1 MRLPRVAVGGVTS
14 RTLSWDACRNA
25 RDLGGLPVPTG
36 ETSFGRIV
44 RMETVRQLS
53 GDGWQAVR
61 AYGVTTIV
69 DLREPAEIEADE
81 PLDAS
86 PLLEERTSDGGESPH
101 GRGPDDGMPHG
112 ITRTVNVPLLEW
124 SPGLGEHFDRINL
137 AQPDAVASTRA
148 VYLEMLRIG
157 HARFTEAVVS
167 IADAP
172 DDGAVLVHCH
182 AGKDRTGLVV
192 ALLLLVAGASAE
204 TVAADYALSG
214 QNLEP
219 LMQPWL
225 DEAADERAREL
236 RRRVASA
243 PAAAM
248 IDVIDELD
256 RAHGGAAGYLL
267 GAGATE
273 DDLARIRSRLIDS
286 KGVVRA

>member
-1 MRLPRVAVGGVTS
+1 
-14 RTLSWDACRNA
+14 
-25 RDLGGLPVPTG
+25 
-36 ETSFGRIV
+36 
-44 RMETVRQLS
+44 METVRQLS

-86 PLLEERTSDGGESPH
+86 PLLEERTSDAREGLH

-112 ITRTVNVPLLEW
+112 ITRTVNVPLLQW

-157 HARFTEAVVS
+157 RARFTEAVLS

-172 DDGAVLVHCH
+172 NGAVLVHCH

-192 ALLLLVAGASAE
+192 ALLLLVTGASAE
-204 TVAADYALSG
+204 TVAEDYALSG

-219 LMQPWL
+219 LMKPWL
-225 DEAADERAREL
+225 DDAVDERAREL
-236 RRRVASA
+236 RRRVAAA

-248 IDVIDELD
+248 IDVIGELD
-256 RAHGGAAGYLL
+256 RAHGGAAGYFLD
-267 GAGATE
+267 AGATD
-273 DDLARIRSRLIDS
+273 DDLARVRSRLLGS
-286 KGVVRA
+286 

>member
-1 MRLPRVAVGGVTS
+1 VTA
-14 RTLSWDACRNA
+14 RTLSWDACLNA
-25 RDLGGLPVPTG
+25 RDMGGLPVTGG
-36 ETSFGRIV
+36 ETSFGCV
-44 RMETVRQLS
+44 ARMETVRQLT

-61 AYGVTTIV
+61 AFGVTTIV

-86 PLLEERTSDGGESPH
+86 PLLEERTSFGGEGQHDGGAD
-101 GRGPDDGMPHG
+101 GPALRRA
-112 ITRTVNVPLLEW
+112 TRTVNVPLLEW

-137 AQPDAVASTRA
+137 AQPDEVASTRA

-157 HARFTEAVVS
+157 RARFTEAVVS
-167 IADAP
+167 VADAP
-172 DDGAVLVHCH
+172 DGAVLVHCH

-204 TVAADYALSG
+204 TVADDYALSG
-214 QNLEP
+214 SNLEP

-225 DEAADERAREL
+225 DEAVDERAREL

-256 RAHGGAAGYLL
+256 RVHGGAAGFLL

-273 DDLARIRSRLIDS
+273 DDLARIRTRLVNS
-286 KGVVRA
+286 KGLLRA

>member
-1 MRLPRVAVGGVTS
+1 MTS
-14 RTLSWDACRNA
+14 RTLSWDACLNA

-53 GDGWQAVR
+53 DDGWRAVR

-69 DLREPAEIEADE
+69 DLREPAEIQADE

-86 PLLEERTSDGGESPH
+86 PLLEERASDGGESPH
-101 GRGPDDGMPHG
+101 VRGPDDGTPRGM
-112 ITRTVNVPLLEW
+112 TRTVNVPLLEW

-157 HARFTEAVVS
+157 RPRFTEAVLS

-172 DDGAVLVHCH
+172 DGAMLVHCH

-192 ALLLLVAGASAE
+192 ALMLLVAGASAE
-204 TVAADYALSG
+204 TVADDYALSG

-219 LMQPWL
+219 LMKPWL
-225 DEAADERAREL
+225 DDAVDERAREL

-256 RAHGGAAGYLL
+256 RVHGGAAGYLL
-267 GAGATE
+267 GAGATD
-273 DDLARIRSRLIDS
+273 DDLARVRSRLMD
-286 KGVVRA
+286 

>member
-1 MRLPRVAVGGVTS
+1 MDRVTA
-14 RTLSWDACRNA
+14 RTLQWDACRNA
-25 RDLGGLPVPTG
+25 RDLGGLPVARG
-36 ETSFGRIV
+36 ETSFRRV
-44 RMETVRQLS
+44 ARMETVRQLT
-53 GDGWQAVR
+53 GDGWEAVR

-86 PLLEERTSDGGESPH
+86 PLLEERATDGGEMS
-101 GRGPDDGMPHG
+101 RGGHAHPEQARGAA
-112 ITRTVNVPLLEW
+112 RTINVPLLEW

-137 AQPDAVASTRA
+137 AQPDEVASSRA

-157 HARFTEAVVS
+157 HARFTQAVVLV
-167 IADAP
+167 ADAP
-172 DDGAVLVHCH
+172 EGAVLVHCH

-192 ALLLLVAGASAE
+192 ALLLLVAGVSAE
-204 TVAADYALSG
+204 TVADDYALSG
-214 QNLEP
+214 HNLEP

-236 RRRVASA
+236 RRRVAAA

-267 GAGATE
+267 RAGATE
-273 DDLARIRSRLIDS
+273 DDLARVRSRL
-286 KGVVRA
+286 V

>member
-1 MRLPRVAVGGVTS
+1 MTA
-14 RTLSWDACRNA
+14 RTLSWDACLNA
-25 RDLGGLPVPTG
+25 RDLGGLPVTGG
-36 ETSFGRIV
+36 ETSFGRV
-44 RMETVRQLS
+44 ARMETVRQLS
-53 GDGWQAVR
+53 GEGWSAVR
-61 AYGVTTIV
+61 AYGVTTIL

-86 PLLEERTSDGGESPH
+86 PLLEERAADGGETSRDGH
-101 GRGPDDGMPHG
+101 AHAEAARGT
-112 ITRTVNVPLLEW
+112 TRTLNVPLLEW

-137 AQPDAVASTRA
+137 AQPDEVSSTRA

-157 HARFTEAVVS
+157 RTRFTEAVVS

-172 DDGAVLVHCH
+172 DGAVLVHCH

-192 ALLLLVAGASAE
+192 ALLLLVAGVSAE
-204 TVAADYALSG
+204 IVADDYALSG
-214 QNLEP
+214 RNLES
-219 LMQPWL
+219 LMQSWL
-225 DEAADERAREL
+225 DEAADDRGREL
-236 RRRVASA
+236 RRRVAAA

-273 DDLARIRSRLIDS
+273 DDLGRIRSRLVDH
-286 KGVVRA
+286 

>member
-1 MRLPRVAVGGVTS
+1 MCVPRFAVGRVTA
-14 RTLSWDACRNA
+14 RTLAWDACLNA
-25 RDLGGLPVPTG
+25 RDLGGVAVTGG
-36 ETSFGRIV
+36 ETSFGRV
-44 RMETVRQLS
+44 ARMETVRQLT

-61 AYGVTTIV
+61 GYGVTTIV

-86 PLLEERTSDGGESPH
+86 PLLEERASVGREDPYGGGAGDGAP
-101 GRGPDDGMPHG
+101 PLQAL
-112 ITRTVNVPLLEW
+112 RTVNVPLLEW

-157 HARFTEAVVS
+157 RVRFTEAVVS

-192 ALLLLVAGASAE
+192 ALLLLVTGASAE

-214 QNLEP
+214 HNLEP

-236 RRRVASA
+236 RRRVAAA

-273 DDLARIRSRLIDS
+273 DDLVRVRSRLLET
-286 KGVVRA
+286 